1 MISYPGPPDTTLIY
15 MNLTL
20 DLPWEQFSRCAR
32 YGAQMDE
39 HAWRLSMD

>member
-20 DLPWEQFSRCAR
+20 DLPWEDVQGTVLKWMNMH
-32 YGAQMDE
+32 GAFP
-39 HAWRLSMD
+39 WTSGL